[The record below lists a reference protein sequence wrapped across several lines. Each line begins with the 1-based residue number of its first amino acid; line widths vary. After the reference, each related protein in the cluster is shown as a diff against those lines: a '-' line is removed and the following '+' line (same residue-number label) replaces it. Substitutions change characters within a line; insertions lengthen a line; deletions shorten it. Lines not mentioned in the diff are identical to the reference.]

1 MKKLIILLISV
12 FISFSVEAQV
22 YKINSPDGKLETEIT
37 IEKGISVVLTKSES
51 HMLTLRN
58 LSMNTGNVKLGDNLK
73 VSKTARRSV
82 DETIAPVIREK
93 ASILQNNYHELE
105 IRFKNRPGIT
115 FRLYNE
121 GLAYRFY
128 TNLEDS
134 LTIYGE
140 TFDLGFDEK
149 DSVRFQASKSF
160 NSSYETPYEY
170 LLVSKIK
177 NEQLCHLPLLSE
189 KQNGSFVLV
198 TEADLYNFP
207 GLWLEGTERTELSA
221 THPSYPKTFRT
232 TGNIYSIGQIVET
245 YDYIAKVSGQRT
257 YPWRIFAVADNEA
270 DLISNNMVYM
280 LSSPNSIQDVSWIKP
295 GVVMFDWWAKNNIYG
310 VDFKS
315 GINTETAKYFID
327 FCAEMGFRYF
337 LFDDGWCPKDD
348 LLQEIPGLDMAEVTA
363 YARSKGVDIM
373 LWVIW
378 HALERQWD
386 KAFDLFEKWGI
397 KGIKMDF
404 MNRDDQEMVE
414 FYEAVAKKAAEKKM
428 VIDFHGAY
436 KPSGLRRKY
445 PNVLTREALIEF
457 EYNGWTSHDTPEHH
471 NILPYLRMF
480 TGPMDYIPGT
490 MRNSTK
496 DNFRAIGDYPMGQ
509 GTRAHSMALFVILS
523 SPMTMLPDSP
533 SDYYRQKECTEFLAQ
548 IPVVWDET
556 KLLAGEIA
564 KYTVLARRLETTWYI
579 GAITNWDGRTL
590 AIETDFLTSG
600 EYMLEVIQDGI
611 NAGTRAEDYKIVR
624 KRISAGSPLTMQMS
638 SGGGWI
644 ARLTPLNNN

>member
-1 MKKLIILLISV
+1 
-12 FISFSVEAQV
+12 
-22 YKINSPDGKLETEIT
+22 
-37 IEKGISVVLTKSES
+37 
-51 HMLTLRN
+51 
-58 LSMNTGNVKLGDNLK
+58 
-73 VSKTARRSV
+73 
-82 DETIAPVIREK
+82 
-93 ASILQNNYHELE
+93 
-105 IRFKNRPGIT
+105 
-115 FRLYNE
+115 
-121 GLAYRFY
+121 
-128 TNLEDS
+128 
-134 LTIYGE
+134 
-140 TFDLGFDEK
+140 
-149 DSVRFQASKSF
+149 
-160 NSSYETPYEY
+160 
-170 LLVSKIK
+170 
-177 NEQLCHLPLLSE
+177 
-189 KQNGSFVLV
+189 
-198 TEADLYNFP
+198 
-207 GLWLEGTERTELSA
+207 
-221 THPSYPKTFRT
+221 
-232 TGNIYSIGQIVET
+232 
-245 YDYIAKVSGQRT
+245 
-257 YPWRIFAVADNEA
+257 
-270 DLISNNMVYM
+270 
-280 LSSPNSIQDVSWIKP
+280 
-295 GVVMFDWWAKNNIYG
+295 
-310 VDFKS
+310 
-315 GINTETAKYFID
+315 
-327 FCAEMGFRYF
+327 
-337 LFDDGWCPKDD
+337 
-348 LLQEIPGLDMAEVTA
+348 
-363 YARSKGVDIM
+363 
-373 LWVIW
+373 
-378 HALERQWD
+378 
-386 KAFDLFEKWGI
+386 
-397 KGIKMDF
+397 
-404 MNRDDQEMVE
+404 MVE

-624 KRISAGSPLTMQMS
+624 KRISAGSPLTIQMS